1 MSRKHNNLG
10 EALTPSINKAVAGQ
24 FCRRYA
30 EKEVSPKA
38 ERPLIQ
44 AIIHRFP
51 D

>member
-30 EKEVSPKA
+30 EKGVSLKA
-38 ERPLIQ
+38 ERSLIQ
-44 AIIHRFP
+44 TIIHLFP